1 MVLPVKSFSRAK
13 SRLAAGLGPWRQ
25 ELAHAFFLDTLWAV
39 RNTEGVRTVVVVTAD
54 PLAASQART
63 LGALVCPDAPDPDL
77 NDAVRLGAAK
87 CRSVGPEGPVAVL
100 TADLPG
106 LRPRELEHVL
116 RAARNH
122 DRAFVADHTGEG
134 TTVLTA
140 LTTAGLAP
148 AFGTASAHRHAA
160 LGAFPIDMPSDCG
173 IRRDVDTPEDLA
185 RVALRGVGPYTAAL
199 FRLRKARYPVADQ
212 VQDVHNVQ
220 GAQGAQGA
228 QDIRDASVA
237 ASS

>member
-1 MVLPVKSFSRAK
+1 MWSVVIPVKPFSRAK
-13 SRLAAGLGPWRQ
+13 SRLAAGLGPWRH

-54 PLAASQART
+54 PLAAAQTRT
-63 LGALVCPDAPDPDL
+63 LGAVVCPDAPGVGL
-77 NDAVRLGAAK
+77 NAAVRLGAAK
-87 CRSVGPEGPVAVL
+87 CRAVGPEGPVAVL

-106 LRPRELEHVL
+106 LRPQELDQVL
-116 RAARNH
+116 REARH
-122 DRAFVADHTGEG
+122 HRRAFVADHTGEG

-148 AFGTASAHRHAA
+148 AFGSGSGHRHA
-160 LGAFPIDMPSDCG
+160 LSGAFPVEMPSDCG
-173 IRRDVDTPEDLA
+173 IRLDVDTPEDLA

-199 FRLRKARYPVADQ
+199 FRLRKARYPVADP
-212 VQDVHNVQ
+212 VQ
-220 GAQGAQGA
+220 GA
-228 QDIRDASVA
+228 SST